1 MTTRGACATVGV
13 TKQTLALKVS
23 LILQTLMEIAQSR
36 ILLSLKRLSTSQR
49 RKRRNLR
56 NSKTNQKRRMRKHK
70 RRKHRRRKS

>member
-1 MTTRGACATVGV
+1 MTVGV